1 LKGEIVLAAANLAAS
16 VMANLPDDL
25 PVDAE
30 IVNDSTK
37 AENLMAFRLTHVF
50 YDGLCRALD
59 PANPQRWQ
67 TPAWLE
73 KETVGPGG
81 DLAKTILGALGGTGV
96 EALQKL
102 VAQMFKTS
110 APASPGGPVPSLL
123 DVVGGA
129 PGAAK

>member
-16 VMANLPDDL
+16 VVANLPDEL
-25 PVDAE
+25 QVDAE
-30 IVNDSTK
+30 IVNDATK
-37 AENLMAFRLTHVF
+37 AENLMAFRLTHIF

-73 KETVGPGG
+73 QAQVGPTG

-110 APASPGGPVPSLL
+110 APSAPSGPVPSLL
-123 DVVGGA
+123 DVAGP
-129 PGAAK
+129 PGAGK